1 MKMASV
7 IRITPEQVRSA
18 AVKIGKK
25 TSETTNFLNSIQ
37 REIDSLKSIWEGKAA
52 EAYVEQFMA
61 LRKELETKL
70 NQCLSDLERSLTSVA
85 NALEQAD
92 KDVAAKL
99 RSGS

>member
-1 MKMASV
+1 
-7 IRITPEQVRSA
+7 
-18 AVKIGKK
+18 
-25 TSETTNFLNSIQ
+25 
-37 REIDSLKSIWEGKAA
+37 
-52 EAYVEQFMA
+52 MA

>member
-1 MKMASV
+1 VLFVLHLSKC
-7 IRITPEQVRSA
+7 ESA

-61 LRKELETKL
+61 LRKELE
-70 NQCLSDLERSLTSVA
+70 NQAESMSV
-85 NALEQAD
+85 
-92 KDVAAKL
+92 
-99 RSGS
+99 RP